1 MLQKPTI
8 TIEDF
13 EKVDMRVGTV
23 VDVQDFPEARQPAF
37 KLFID
42 FGGEIG
48 VKQSSAQLPGAHTK
62 EELLGMLVVCVV
74 NFEPRQ
80 VGPFMSEVLTLGFK
94 NAAGDGYIVI
104 TPSKSE
110 VEPGDYL
117 R

>member
-1 MLQKPTI
+1 MKPKPPI

-37 KLFID
+37 KLWID
-42 FGGEIG
+42 FGEWLGI
-48 VKQSSAQLPGAHTK
+48 KKSSAQLVGAHTK
-62 EELLGMLVVCVV
+62 DELIGMQVVCVV

-94 NAAGDGYIVI
+94 NADGDGYVVI
-104 TPSKSE
+104 TPAKDA
-110 VEPGDYL
+110 VKPGDYL